1 MLKNLFKTNSIQI
14 FSKNLIYIKIAF
26 QRGMFSMKFV
36 TLVKS
41 KIVKN
46 QYQNYKW
53 MKTVKIENHQV
64 MNKIYKILK
73 INNTLYLLLMQLNNI
88 RKTA

>member
-1 MLKNLFKTNSIQI
+1 MLKNLFKTNSIKI
-14 FSKNLIYIKIAF
+14 CSKNLIYIKIAF
-26 QRGMFSMKFV
+26 QRRMFSMKFV

-53 MKTVKIENHQV
+53 MKIVKTENHQV

-73 INNTLYLLLMQLNNI
+73 INNTLYQLMQLNNI